1 LYLQI
6 IAYYLH
12 KVKIV
17 AVSQTL
23 NADDTMTNP
32 TISLIERRV
41 SANFFDASHSITN
54 AEIGELV
61 RFATRAPTAYN
72 LQNWRFIAV
81 HTAEAKARLRALAWN
96 QPKIEGAAVTFIVC
110 GVLPDAET
118 LPERLQPSVAAG
130 FMPADMPSAWQA
142 TARAQYADPQMAR
155 DEAVRSATLGAAT
168 LIHAAESLDL
178 ASGPMVGFDAEGV
191 ARAFG
196 LRSNEVPALLVA
208 VGRAASGNWPQ
219 KPRRPLAE
227 VLEIL

>member
-1 LYLQI
+1 M
-6 IAYYLH
+6 
-12 KVKIV
+12 
-17 AVSQTL
+17 
-23 NADDTMTNP
+23 MTNA

-41 SANFFDASHSITN
+41 SANLFDASHRLTD
-54 AEIGELV
+54 AEIEELV
-61 RFATRAPTAYN
+61 RLATRAPTAYN

-81 HTAEAKARLRALAWN
+81 RTAEAKARLRALAWN
-96 QPKIEGAAVTFIVC
+96 QPKVEDAAVTFIIC

-130 FMPADMPSAWQA
+130 YMPADMPSAWREA
-142 TARAQYADPQMAR
+142 AGAQYADPQTAR

-168 LIHAAESLDL
+168 LIYAAEALGF
-178 ASGPMVGFDAEGV
+178 ASGPMVGFEAEGV

-196 LRSNEVPALLVA
+196 LGANEMPVLLVA

>member
-1 LYLQI
+1 
-6 IAYYLH
+6 
-12 KVKIV
+12 
-17 AVSQTL
+17 
-23 NADDTMTNP
+23 MTNA

-41 SANFFDASHSITN
+41 SANLFDASHRLTD
-54 AEIGELV
+54 AEIEELV
-61 RFATRAPTAYN
+61 RLATRAPTAYN

-81 HTAEAKARLRALAWN
+81 RTAEAKARLRALAWN
-96 QPKIEGAAVTFIVC
+96 QPKVEDAAVTFIIC

-130 FMPADMPSAWQA
+130 YMPADMPSAWREA
-142 TARAQYADPQMAR
+142 AGAQYADPQTAR

-168 LIHAAESLDL
+168 LIYAAEALGF
-178 ASGPMVGFDAEGV
+178 ASGPMVGFEAEGV

-196 LRSNEVPALLVA
+196 LGANEMPVLLVA

>member
-1 LYLQI
+1 
-6 IAYYLH
+6 
-12 KVKIV
+12 
-17 AVSQTL
+17 
-23 NADDTMTNP
+23 MTNA

-41 SANFFDASHSITN
+41 SANLFDASHTLTD
-54 AEIGELV
+54 AEIEELV
-61 RFATRAPTAYN
+61 RLATRAPTAYN

-81 HTAEAKARLRALAWN
+81 RTAEAKARLRALAWN
-96 QPKIEGAAVTFIVC
+96 QPKVEDAAVTFIIC

-130 FMPADMPSAWQA
+130 YMPADMPSAWREA
-142 TARAQYADPQMAR
+142 AGAQYADPQTAR

-168 LIHAAESLDL
+168 LIYAAEALGF
-178 ASGPMVGFDAEGV
+178 ASGPMVGFEAEGV

-196 LRSNEVPALLVA
+196 LGANDVPVLLVA
-208 VGRAASGNWPQ
+208 VGRAAPGNWPQ